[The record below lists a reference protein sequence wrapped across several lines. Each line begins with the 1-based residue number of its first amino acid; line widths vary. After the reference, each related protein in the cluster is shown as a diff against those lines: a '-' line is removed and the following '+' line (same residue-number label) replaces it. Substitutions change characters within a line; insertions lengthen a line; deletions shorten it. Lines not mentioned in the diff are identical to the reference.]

1 MWKITPL
8 HVGSVT
14 TIAGGLIM
22 KHGAKSNPGEL
33 VQVPHIAWLLED
45 ASRNRRILVD
55 TGSDN
60 NNERNSR
67 LHNPVDRSKGKHIV
81 KALED
86 KGLQPGDIDAII
98 VTHLHWD
105 HAQAV
110 LDLPSTLP
118 VICQKSE
125 LLFAVAP
132 YPTDAKHYETAVK
145 DQVPYFLQFYHQYE
159 LVEGE
164 EVIEPGLSVVP
175 LPGHSCGS
183 QGVVV
188 DTRDGRFVIAGD
200 LINIRQNWEKR
211 TPGGIYN
218 DIKAYFESF
227 ARLDKLEKEGA
238 VILPAHDF
246 WVFENYPVM
255 G

>member
-98 VTHLHWD
+98 VPHLHWITRRLCSICPRPCRSS
-105 HAQAV
+105 ARSRNCCSPW
-110 LDLPSTLP
+110 LPTPPTPST
-118 VICQKSE
+118 
-125 LLFAVAP
+125 
-132 YPTDAKHYETAVK
+132 T
-145 DQVPYFLQFYHQYE
+145 
-159 LVEGE
+159 
-164 EVIEPGLSVVP
+164 
-175 LPGHSCGS
+175 
-183 QGVVV
+183 
-188 DTRDGRFVIAGD
+188 
-200 LINIRQNWEKR
+200 KR
-211 TPGGIYN
+211 P
-218 DIKAYFESF
+218 
-227 ARLDKLEKEGA
+227 
-238 VILPAHDF
+238 
-246 WVFENYPVM
+246 
-255 G
+255 